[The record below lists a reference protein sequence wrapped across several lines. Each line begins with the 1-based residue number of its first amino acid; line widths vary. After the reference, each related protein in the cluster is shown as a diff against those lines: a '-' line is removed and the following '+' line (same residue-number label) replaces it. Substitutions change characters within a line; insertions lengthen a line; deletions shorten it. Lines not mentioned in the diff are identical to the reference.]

1 MKIKSW
7 KFVIIIAAICT
18 ISSAFYITK
27 TLKDVAAIKRDIVK
41 SLLIDCYYTAETYD
55 SKYYPD
61 TTIIFRTFQE
71 ENQKCVLT
79 RQSLYGIPAAYT
91 FATAVDPLNSH
102 YSNDFN
108 NSFTGIFGKP
118 IHSSPVL
125 MYDKDD
131 EGKPYKF
138 IQYSPTGVLTAF
150 NKLYIKP
157 TDDFEGYAM
166 KKLYNIACK
175 EYVRDFT
182 KLMAYLMNQKALFTQ
197 LGNDYLIKAK
207 TVPQFHPYDV
217 CGGYLEKLFPT
228 EKSKTQFAAFE
239 PSISTATIGS
249 LMRRQC
255 DRTLPIVLSCLK
267 KVLQDYDTE
276 ALTLINGKF

>member
-7 KFVIIIAAICT
+7 QLAMIIAALCT
-18 ISSAFYITK
+18 ICSAFYISK
-27 TLKDVAAIKRDIVK
+27 SLKEVAAIKKDLIRSLIV
-41 SLLIDCYYTAETYD
+41 DCYYTPESYD
-55 SKYYPD
+55 RQYFPD
-61 TTIIFRTFQE
+61 TTIVFRSFQDV
-71 ENQKCVLT
+71 NQKCVLT
-79 RQSLYGIPAAYT
+79 RQQLYGIPAAYI
-91 FATAVDPLNSH
+91 FASAVDPTNSH

-108 NSFTGIFGKP
+108 NSFSGIFGKP

-131 EGKPYKF
+131 DGKPYKF

-150 NKLYIKP
+150 NRLYIKP
-157 TDDFEGYAM
+157 SDDFEGYAM
-166 KKLYNIACK
+166 KKLYNLACK
-175 EYVRDFT
+175 DYVRDFT

-197 LGNDYLIKAK
+197 LGNDYLMKAK
-207 TVPQFHPYDV
+207 TKPQFHPADV
-217 CGGYLEKLFPT
+217 CGGYLDKLFPT
-228 EKSKTQFAAFE
+228 ENSKTQFAAFE
-239 PSISTATIGS
+239 SSISTATIGS

-267 KVLQDYDTE
+267 KVLQDYDPE